1 MPNLILDISL
11 LYKTCVAGPLSDSFE
26 RPLAGWRG
34 HPTMINTGS
43 RLVFRLAALIALWLS
58 LGSGA
63 CARRDAATHGKDSTN
78 AEFETLELRYQGFSG
93 QVTFPELA
101 EDLGYLA
108 PLTLKYVG
116 ATISGPQ
123 DIQTV
128 MTRDVDFGGAFNG
141 AVLKLFASQA
151 PVQAVVGFYGV
162 DQQTW
167 GGFFVLQGSP
177 IRSARDLIGKKVA
190 VNTLGAHHEFV
201 LREYLARNGLSKDEA
216 AQVTLLVVPPLNAEQ
231 ALRQGQVEVAV
242 LQGILRDKAQERGG
256 LRSLFSDY
264 DLFGEF
270 TAGSYVMTRDF
281 LRTHPR
287 AARQFVQATA
297 RAIEWA
303 RAQPRADV
311 VARFEGIIARRGRP
325 EDASNV
331 KYWRSTGVAGQ
342 GGLISDREFGLW
354 IDWLVKDGQLSQ
366 GQIQPKDVY
375 TNELNPYLKSAS

>member
-1 MPNLILDISL
+1 MTNTASRF
-11 LYKTCVAGPLSDSFE
+11 V
-26 RPLAGWRG
+26 RRLAG
-34 HPTMINTGS
+34 
-43 RLVFRLAALIALWLS
+43 FIALWLS
-58 LGSGA
+58 LGSSA
-63 CARRDAATHGKDSTN
+63 CSRTEAAARSKDP
-78 AEFETLELRYQGFSG
+78 AHAGFETLELRYQGFAG

-108 PLTLKYVG
+108 PLRLKYVG

-128 MTRDVDFGGAFNG
+128 LTGDIDFGGAFNG
-141 AVLKLFASQA
+141 AVLKLIAAKA
-151 PVQAVVGFYGV
+151 PIQAVLGYYGV

-167 GGFFVLQGSP
+167 GGFFVPQDSP

-201 LREYLARNGLSKDEA
+201 LREYLARNGLSREDA
-216 AQVTLLVVPPLNAEQ
+216 AQVTLVVVPPVSAEQ

-242 LQGILRDKAQERGG
+242 LQGVLRDKAQERGG
-256 LRSLFSDY
+256 IRPLFSDY

-270 TAGSYVMTRDF
+270 TAGSVVMTRDF

-287 AARQFVQATA
+287 AARHFVTGTA

-303 RAQPRADV
+303 RAQPRQDV
-311 VARFEGIIARRGRP
+311 VARFESIIARRGRP
-325 EDASNV
+325 EDASSV

-342 GGLISDREFGLW
+342 GGLISDREFGMW
-354 IDWLVKDGQLSQ
+354 IDWLVNDGQLQS
-366 GQIQPKDVY
+366 GQIRPQDVY
-375 TNELNPYLKSAS
+375 TNELNPYTTSAS

>member
-1 MPNLILDISL
+1 V
-11 LYKTCVAGPLSDSFE
+11 C
-26 RPLAGWRG
+26 RLAG
-34 HPTMINTGS
+34 
-43 RLVFRLAALIALWLS
+43 LIVLWLS
-58 LGSGA
+58 VGSSA
-63 CARRDAATHGKDSTN
+63 CSRTDAARASKDSAN

-108 PLTLKYVG
+108 PLRLKYVG

-128 MTRDVDFGGAFNG
+128 VTRDIDFGGAFNG
-141 AVLKLFASQA
+141 AVLKLFAAKA
-151 PVQAVVGFYGV
+151 PIQAVMGYYGV

-167 GGFFVLQGSP
+167 GGFFVQQGSP
-177 IRSARDLIGKKVA
+177 LKSARDLIGKKVA

-201 LREYLARNGLSKDEA
+201 LREYLARNGLSKEEIS
-216 AQVTLLVVPPLNAEQ
+216 QVTLLVVPPVNAEQ

-256 LRSLFSDY
+256 LRALFSDY

-287 AARQFVQATA
+287 TAQHFVQATA

-303 RAQPRADV
+303 RAQPRQDV
-311 VARFEGIIARRGRP
+311 VARFESIIARRGRP
-325 EDASNV
+325 EDASSV
-331 KYWRSTGVAGQ
+331 KYWRSTGIAGQ
-342 GGLISDREFGLW
+342 GGLISDREFDMW
-354 IDWLVKDGQLSQ
+354 IDWLVKDGQLER

-375 TNELNPYLKSAS
+375 TNEFNPYLKSAS